1 MSLQFIY
8 GRAGSGK
15 SFHCLKQIKTKI
27 LEDNSKK
34 LLLLVP
40 EQYTFQA
47 EHDLIEV
54 LETGG
59 ILKTEVLSFRRMAYR
74 VLNEVGGITCP
85 HVHPAGKCMIL
96 YNILDR
102 MKEDF
107 AIFHKSAGCQGF
119 VNTVSG
125 LITEL
130 KRYNVQPG
138 DLDNILKK
146 FDGNSYLGEKLH
158 EIKLI
163 YSKFEEALNSR
174 YRDADDELTLL
185 SVKLDDTRM
194 YDNAEIWIDGFS
206 GFTPQEFEVISKL
219 MTRADMVYITVC
231 TDVLEDAA
239 SDLSDVFYSAKKAY
253 KKFVSFAG
261 TNMVEIL
268 PPVVCCGKVPPRF
281 KDSVELAALE
291 ENYFTY
297 PYGVYAKQ
305 TSDIEL
311 FEAVNIYTEIE
322 ECAADIIRQCRDNGL
337 RYKDIA
343 VVTRNLAGYQEL
355 MEVIFEEYGIPCFID
370 SKAEIS
376 DHPLIKLVLS
386 MLEIFI
392 ENWSYESV
400 FRYLKSG
407 LLDFE
412 KSRIDKLENYVLA
425 CGIRGS
431 RWTQAAEWT
440 MNPELVPD
448 DRTDSSIEEQ
458 LHEIN
463 ETRKMICE
471 PLVRFREK
479 TKGRK
484 RAADF
489 CSCLYEYLLELGID
503 GRIEEYIDLFN
514 KTGKLRLASEYEQVW
529 NILMEVFDQVVEV
542 LGEETLGVERFTNIL
557 KIGLEEYKI
566 SSIPVS
572 LDQVL
577 VGSVEHSKSHEV
589 KALYIL
595 GTNDGVFPSSGM
607 NEGIL
612 TDADRLVL
620 NSKGAEL
627 ASDTKTQVF
636 DEQNLIYRALT
647 TPKKYLRISWPI
659 ADHEGKTMRPSIII
673 SRIKKLFPQ
682 VTCKSNLLKPVKNEE
697 YLQLISSPL
706 PAFNR
711 LVLALRERNN
721 GAEISPLWQKVY
733 EWYWAQ
739 PEWKLKCE
747 LMGDAFK
754 YRNIALPVSREK
766 IRQLYGANAYSSV
779 SRLEKY
785 TSCPFA
791 YYVQYGLGARE
802 RKIYQLSPPD
812 VGTFMHSVIERF
824 SKMVEEQ
831 EVSWRAIERDW
842 CAEQVSI
849 IVDNL
854 LEGMK
859 NTILGGSK
867 RFRAL
872 TVRLKRVVAR
882 AVWLIAEHIRRSSFE
897 PVGYEMD
904 FGEGGRFPPIVIEL
918 DSGEKITLVGR
929 IDRAD
934 ALKTDDGTYLR
945 IVDYKSGQKDFRL
958 SDVYYGLQMQLIT
971 YMDALWENS
980 GRENDSAVYP
990 GGMLYFRVDDP
1001 IVKSSG
1007 TATAEEIEA
1016 AIMRK
1021 LKMKGLLL
1029 ADVQLI
1035 RHMDKDMEGSSMI
1048 IPARINK
1055 GETLGKSSVATLEQ
1069 FTVLRGYVKK
1079 LLKDLCAEIMKGNV
1093 PIKPYKKKKITSC
1106 QYCSYSSICQF
1117 DLTQYENSYRLLH
1130 DRGNDDIWKLMYD
1143 TLEQH

>member
-34 LLLLVP
+34 LVLLVP

-47 EHDLIEV
+47 EHDLIKV

-74 VLNEVGGITCP
+74 VLNEVGGITYP

-96 YNILDR
+96 YNILDK
-102 MKEDF
+102 MKDDF

-119 VNTVSG
+119 VNTISG

-130 KRYNVQPG
+130 KRYSVKPG
-138 DLDNILKK
+138 DLENILKN
-146 FDGNSYLGEKLH
+146 FDGNSYFSQKLH

-163 YSKFEEALNSR
+163 YSKFEEMLNSR

-185 SVKLDDTRM
+185 SMKLGDTRM
-194 YDNAEIWIDGFS
+194 YDNADIWIDGFS

-219 MTRADMVYITVC
+219 MSRANMVYITVC
-231 TDVLEDAA
+231 TDVLEDDN
-239 SDLSDVFYSAKKAY
+239 SDISDVFYSAKKAY
-253 KKFVSFAG
+253 KKFVNFARA
-261 TNMVEIL
+261 NLVDIL
-268 PPVVCCGKVPPRF
+268 PPAGCCGEVPPRF

-297 PYGVYAKQ
+297 PYSVYTKK
-305 TSDIEL
+305 TSDIGL

-343 VVTRNLAGYQEL
+343 VVTRNLAGYQDL

-376 DHPLIKLVLS
+376 NHPLIKLVLS

-431 RWTQAAEWT
+431 RWTQTAAWT
-440 MNPELVPD
+440 MKPELVPD
-448 DRTDSSIEEQ
+448 DRLDSSIEEQ

-463 ETRKMICE
+463 ETRKIICA
-471 PLVRFREK
+471 PLISFREK

-489 CSCLYEYLLELGID
+489 CSCLYEYLVELGID
-503 GRIEEYIDLFN
+503 VRIEEYIELFN

-529 NILMEVFDQVVEV
+529 NILMEVFDQAVEV
-542 LGEETLGVERFTNIL
+542 LGEDTLGVERFTNIL
-557 KIGLEEYKI
+557 KIGLAEYKI

-595 GTNDGVFPSSGM
+595 GANDGVFPSAGM

-612 TDADRLVL
+612 TDADRLAL
-620 NSKGAEL
+620 NNKGIEL

-647 TPKKYLRISWPI
+647 TPKQYLRVSWPI

-673 SRIKKLFPQ
+673 SRIRKLFPQ
-682 VTCKSNLLKPVKNEE
+682 VTCSSNLLKPAKDAE

-711 LVLALRERNN
+711 LVLALREKNN
-721 GAEISPLWQKVY
+721 GADISPLWQKVY
-733 EWYWAQ
+733 EWYSVQ
-739 PEWKLKCE
+739 NEWKLKCE

-754 YRNIALPVSREK
+754 YRNIAFPVSREK
-766 IRQLYGANAYSSV
+766 IRRLYGDNAYSSV

-824 SKMVEEQ
+824 SKMVEER
-831 EVSWRAIERDW
+831 ELSWRAIEREW

-872 TVRLKRVVAR
+872 TVRLKRVVTR

-904 FGEGGRFPPIVIEL
+904 FGEGGKFPPIVIEL

-929 IDRAD
+929 IDRVD
-934 ALKTDDGTYLR
+934 ALKTNDGTYLR

-980 GRENDSAVYP
+980 GRENDTSVYP
-990 GGMLYFRVDDP
+990 GGMLYFKVDDP
-1001 IVKSSG
+1001 IVKGSG

-1016 AIMRK
+1016 AIMKK

-1035 RHMDKDMEGSSMI
+1035 RHMDNDMDGSSMI

-1117 DLTQYENSYRLLH
+1117 DLTQRENGYRLLH
-1130 DRGNDDIWKLMYD
+1130 DRGNDDVWNLMYN
-1143 TLEQH
+1143 TLEQQ